1 MAQRERLPDHSITG
15 DGDITVYL
23 LHGGYG
29 SKDYWRYEIA
39 ELVRAGYRV
48 VAWDAP
54 GYGLSPLPNLPAG
67 DYSIDYLARSF
78 GLLLKATAGRTNI
91 LFGHSLGGIIAPRA
105 ALLFP
110 DLVHGVI
117 VSATVGS
124 FATRSAEDQKDYV
137 AKRLAPL
144 DQGKTLAES
153 AMPLI
158 KSMFGP
164 GASGPMVDLVA
175 EVAGSTKADTF
186 RASILAIMAYDGRE
200 TLKQLRVPT
209 LLVAG
214 ECDSVGRPEGMKA
227 AAALVPDA
235 EFAVIPGA
243 GHYGWAENQPEFN
256 RVLFDFIQR
265 RVARAKENA
274 HA

>member
-1 MAQRERLPDHSITG
+1 MAQGERIPDYAVAG
-15 DGDITVYL
+15 DGDVTVYL

-39 ELVRAGYRV
+39 ELVRAGFRT

-54 GYGLSPLPNLPAG
+54 GYGLSPLPNLPEG
-67 DYSIDYLARSF
+67 EFSIDYMARSF
-78 GLLLKATAGRTNI
+78 GRLLKATGGRTNI
-91 LFGHSLGGIIAPRA
+91 LLGHSLGGIIAPRA

-110 DLVHGVI
+110 EQVHGVI
-117 VSATVGS
+117 VSATIGS

-144 DQGKTLAES
+144 DQGATLAES

-209 LLVAG
+209 LLIAG
-214 ECDSVGRPEGMKA
+214 ECDSVGRPEGMRA
-227 AAALVPDA
+227 AAALVPQS

-265 RVARAKENA
+265 RVTKAKEAA

>member
-1 MAQRERLPDHSITG
+1 MAQGERLPDYSVAG
-15 DGDITVYL
+15 DGDVTIYL

-54 GYGLSPLPNLPAG
+54 GYGLSPLPTLPEG
-67 DYSIDYLARSF
+67 EFSIDYMARRF
-78 GLLLKATAGRTNI
+78 GALLKATGGRTNI
-91 LFGHSLGGIIAPRA
+91 LLGHSLGGIIAPRA

-110 DLVHGVI
+110 ELVHGVI

-144 DQGKTLAES
+144 DQGATLAES

-209 LLVAG
+209 LLIAG
-214 ECDSVGRPEGMKA
+214 ECDSVGRPEGMRA
-227 AAALVPDA
+227 AAALVPNG

-243 GHYGWAENQPEFN
+243 GHYGWAENQSEFN
-256 RVLFDFIQR
+256 HVLFDFIQR
-265 RVARAKENA
+265 RVTKTKEAA